1 MTQLAP
7 ARGPVGKFTGWLHR
21 LFDSEMFSSKQIL
34 KMFYPLLLDQIAIH
48 LILVLTTSLVSS
60 VGQEALAAVSMVN
73 TLCYMVTAIM
83 YALGSGG
90 GVIIAQAKGSGDTER
105 LNKAV
110 ATTTMLT
117 GGSMLFLSAA
127 LYVLANPIISLLY
140 PNLELAVKEHAVH
153 YMQLCS
159 LSLVPYAVFHAIFTA
174 FRSVGDSKSAL
185 VLTLYINVGH
195 LVLSLLFINVLDM
208 GVTGSGLSLI
218 AARVLGCA
226 VAFVW
231 VLMGKGMLH
240 IKVRKFFKVSR
251 EIVAP
256 IIRLSIP
263 FCAEILLFEG
273 GMVVVQGY
281 LSNWGATPADSTRAL
296 AAHAIALSM
305 MNLYQASAFCITQ
318 MMSTVCGQCIGAGK
332 IDLAK
337 RYKESMNKGGRLV
350 LLITV
355 LLLFP
360 MTPLVLKLY
369 NPNPDALQ
377 MIYFMISIAV
387 LPMPLIWCNSFATP
401 GMLCSAGDVQ
411 YPTYVSIISM
421 VVGRVALGYVL
432 TMVLNLGPVGIW
444 LGQLVEW
451 LIRVVLMEKR
461 YKSEK
466 WLNFIDLDGK
476 KTEVVG

>member
-7 ARGPVGKFTGWLHR
+7 ARGPLGKFSGWLHG
-21 LFDSEMFSSKQIL
+21 LFDSEMFSSRQIL
-34 KMFYPLLLDQIAIH
+34 KMFYPLLLDQLAIH
-48 LILVLTTSLVSS
+48 LIMVLTTSLVSS
-60 VGQEALAAVSMVN
+60 VSQEALAAVSMVG
-73 TLCYMVTAIM
+73 TLCYMITAIM
-83 YALGSGG
+83 FALGSGG
-90 GVIIAQAKGSGDTER
+90 GVIIAQAKGSGDEDR
-105 LNKAV
+105 LRKAV

-117 GGSMLFLSAA
+117 SGSMLVLSVA

-140 PNLELAVKEHAVH
+140 PNLELVVKEHAVH
-153 YMQLCS
+153 YMKLCS
-159 LSLVPYAVFHAIFTA
+159 LSLVPYAIFHAIFTA

-195 LVLSLLFINVLDM
+195 LVLSLLFINVMDM

-218 AARVLGCA
+218 AARLLGCVAA
-226 VAFVW
+226 VVW
-231 VLMGKGMLH
+231 VFMGKGMLH
-240 IKVRKFFKVSR
+240 ILPRDFFKVSR
-251 EIVAP
+251 EIVRP
-256 IIRLSIP
+256 IIKLSVP

-296 AAHAIALSM
+296 AAHAVALSI

-332 IDLAK
+332 LDLAK

-355 LLLFP
+355 LILFP
-360 MTPLVLKLY
+360 LTPLVLKLY
-369 NPNPDALQ
+369 NPNPDALR
-377 MIYFMISIAV
+377 MIYFMLSVAV
-387 LPMPLIWCNSFATP
+387 LPMPLIWCNAFATP

-411 YPTYVSIISM
+411 YPTYISIISM

-451 LIRVVLMEKR
+451 LIRVVLLEKR

-466 WLNFIDLDGK
+466 WIYFINGMQ
-476 KTEVVG
+476 KTENV